1 MGPMQIQQQVK
12 CDKCQGRGYRAK
24 AQCPHCKGKQLV
36 DGPKELKIEIEKGM
50 PNGHE
55 VVFKGA
61 GEQHPDMMPGNVVFK
76 LKTNRHPYFTRRG
89 NNLYMKMEI
98 TLKEALLGF
107 TKEIKHLDGHIVK
120 LTSKSIT
127 KPSEVKVIKSEGMP
141 HHNTPQDL
149 GDLHIEFKV
158 VFPKEI
164 SDKQKKAVQLL

>member
-1 MGPMQIQQQVK
+1 MGANLQRKILCPKCRGTGAKDGEKKECKSCKGQGTKTVIQQMGPMQIQQQVK

-107 TKEIKHLDGHIVK
+107 TKEIKHL
-120 LTSKSIT
+120 
-127 KPSEVKVIKSEGMP
+127 
-141 HHNTPQDL
+141 
-149 GDLHIEFKV
+149 
-158 VFPKEI
+158 
-164 SDKQKKAVQLL
+164 